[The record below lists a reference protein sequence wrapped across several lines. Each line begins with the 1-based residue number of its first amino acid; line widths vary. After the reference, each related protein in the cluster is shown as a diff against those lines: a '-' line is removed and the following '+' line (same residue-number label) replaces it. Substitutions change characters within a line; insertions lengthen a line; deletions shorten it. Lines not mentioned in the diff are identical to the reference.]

1 MFPIPVSPSSLDQS
15 IADAIAHR
23 TNSTSEELVSL
34 LTWGADEHLLI
45 AGAAIFWFLSRGG
58 PQKDRLAGAHLLT
71 SAVVSGLAPH
81 VTKRLFNQC
90 RPDRLTAIGHVRGV
104 PISGRA
110 YDAFPSG
117 HAVHMG
123 ALASAACDFPPKTRA
138 VAWTAAVGLSLTRI
152 AILAHWTSDVV
163 VGFASGFAVDRLLRR
178 VTGYPGGREGG

>member
-1 MFPIPVSPSSLDQS
+1 MHISPSPLDRS
-15 IADAIAHR
+15 IADAVARR
-23 TNSTSEELVSL
+23 TNPASEELASF

-45 AGAAIFWFLSRGG
+45 AGAAVFWFLSRSGS
-58 PQKDRLAGAHLLT
+58 QRDRIAGAHLLT
-71 SAVVSGLAPH
+71 LALVAGVAPH
-81 VTKRLFNQC
+81 VTKRLSNQR

-110 YDAFPSG
+110 NDAFPSG

-123 ALASAACDFPPKTRA
+123 ALASAACDFPPKARA

-163 VGFASGFAVDRLLRR
+163 IGFASGFALERLLRSL
-178 VTGYPGGREGG
+178 TGYPGGQEGG